1 MPEDGAAGMDGDAAA
16 AGLAADVE
24 AGGELAAGV
33 VLDEL
38 EQAAAS
44 NAIGTKAVA
53 VQTNRILLATS
64 GHSFF
69 TKCTLKRAV
78 AIPHAGAC
86 EQNDR
91 GAPRSGITM
100 NGRLSQTGH

>member
-1 MPEDGAAGMDGDAAA
+1 MDGVPAA
-16 AGLAADVE
+16 E
-24 AGGELAAGV
+24 AGALAAGV
-33 VLDEL
+33 VAAGVFAADGLLDEL
-38 EQAAAS
+38 EHAAAS
-44 NAIGTKAVA
+44 NAIGTTAVA

-69 TKCTLKRAV
+69 TKSTLKRAV

-86 EQNDR
+86 EQTDR

-100 NGRLSQTGH
+100 NRRLSQTGQ